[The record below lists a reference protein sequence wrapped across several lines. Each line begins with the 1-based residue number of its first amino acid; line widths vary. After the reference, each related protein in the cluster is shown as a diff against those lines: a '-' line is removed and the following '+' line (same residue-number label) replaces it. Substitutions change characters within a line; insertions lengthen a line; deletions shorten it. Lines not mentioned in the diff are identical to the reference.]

1 MNALVRI
8 LSASG
13 PNWQG
18 MELAEG
24 SDDRVVYLS
33 NSSSSTN
40 KIAPQSSPLS
50 EEGKKHL
57 HKPIPDMCFLIL
69 ALGLYLS
76 FDSLVALIFTPV
88 TNLLPFK

>member
-1 MNALVRI
+1 MKTVVQI

-18 MELAEG
+18 MELSDFDHKEG
-24 SDDRVVYLS
+24 SDERVFYLT
-33 NSSSSTN
+33 NSSASTN

-57 HKPIPDMCFLIL
+57 QKQIPDVCFPI
-69 ALGLYLS
+69 
-76 FDSLVALIFTPV
+76 IFSIRAV
-88 TNLLPFK
+88 VKF